1 MTKNLSEN
9 LLETFS
15 ENLTI
20 YFSLFQDLLKIRKL
34 EKDSNL
40 TLWDLIEDQTDT
52 EILLN
57 KMDIV
62 WKLLTIKEIE
72 YFEKYS
78 KEFLVILT

>member
-1 MTKNLSEN
+1 MIT
-9 LLETFS
+9 ETFS

-20 YFSLFQDLLKIRKL
+20 YFSLFQDLIKIRKL
-34 EKDSNL
+34 EKETSL

-52 EILLN
+52 EILLD

-62 WKLLTIKEIE
+62 WKLLTIEEIE